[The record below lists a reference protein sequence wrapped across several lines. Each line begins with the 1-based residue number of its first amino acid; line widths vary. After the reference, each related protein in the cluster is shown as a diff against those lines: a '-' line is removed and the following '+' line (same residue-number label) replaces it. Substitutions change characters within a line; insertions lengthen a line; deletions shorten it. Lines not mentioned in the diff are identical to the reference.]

1 VEPIEQQLDTWLEQI
16 LVIDPMRFE
25 NAYQGMRPNPA
36 MPVLRL
42 LVLLHSTQD
51 PFGRGKFL
59 ELLGEPGDRSII
71 PVISAEQDHPD
82 QHVREGARYA
92 LSALD
97 QEIIW
102 QRW

>member
-1 VEPIEQQLDTWLEQI
+1 
-16 LVIDPMRFE
+16 M
-25 NAYQGMRPNPA
+25 PA
-36 MPVLRL
+36 PRLPVLPQ
-42 LVLLHSTQD
+42 STQD
-51 PFGRGKFL
+51 PYGRGKIL
-59 ELLGEPGDRSII
+59 ELLGELGDRAII
-71 PVISAEQDHPD
+71 PVISAEQDHPG